1 MAGRFGKTMSE
12 GMNYCAASLHTPLLT
27 LLSVCFLTC
36 ATKFWTFLL
45 LFLFFMPKVLSSTI
59 FWTFFCAVLELA
71 APPFFGIVTGLCS
84 PLSLV
89 LRNNGRKKEENKH
102 SQGKKEMESGKYD
115 YEAVV
120 LFDGVCAVCNTLV
133 NFVIDR
139 DPKGRVA
146 FAPLQSDKG
155 LELLEKHHIKP
166 DLDTMVGPFEH
177 KNVPP

>member
-1 MAGRFGKTMSE
+1 MERGE
-12 GMNYCAASLHTPLLT
+12 
-27 LLSVCFLTC
+27 
-36 ATKFWTFLL
+36 
-45 LFLFFMPKVLSSTI
+45 
-59 FWTFFCAVLELA
+59 
-71 APPFFGIVTGLCS
+71 
-84 PLSLV
+84 
-89 LRNNGRKKEENKH
+89 RKKKI
-102 SQGKKEMESGKYD
+102 STDKKEMESGKYE

-166 DLDTMVGPFEH
+166 DLDTMVGPLQ
-177 KNVPP
+177 